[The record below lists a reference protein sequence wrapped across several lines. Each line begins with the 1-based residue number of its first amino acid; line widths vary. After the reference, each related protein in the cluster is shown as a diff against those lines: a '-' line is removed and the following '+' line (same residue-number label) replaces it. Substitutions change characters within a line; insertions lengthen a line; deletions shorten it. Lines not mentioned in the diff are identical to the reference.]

1 LPLILANYIRKLTL
15 NLAPTFRRMSQHAE
29 KFGPV
34 AAVPIIGPN
43 AGSMAAKADPLS
55 PENIAAAA
63 LKQQVQAT
71 ADTKYDPAVPPP
83 VAEQQ
88 GSIQPDSQPT
98 IEKFTTIY
106 ENNIVGGSFLVLG
119 LILLHSCLKQYF
131 A

>member
-1 LPLILANYIRKLTL
+1 
-15 NLAPTFRRMSQHAE
+15 MSQHAE

-88 GSIQPDSQPT
+88 EQQGQT

-119 LILLHSCLKQYF
+119 LILLHSCLKQYL

>member
-1 LPLILANYIRKLTL
+1 
-15 NLAPTFRRMSQHAE
+15 MSQHAE
-29 KFGPV
+29 KYGPI
-34 AAVPIIGPN
+34 AGVPIIGPN

-83 VAEQQ
+83 VAE
-88 GSIQPDSQPT
+88 PT
-98 IEKFTTIY
+98 IEKFTTMY

-119 LILLHSCLKQYF
+119 LILLHSCLKEYLT
-131 A
+131 

>member
-1 LPLILANYIRKLTL
+1 
-15 NLAPTFRRMSQHAE
+15 MSQHAE

-88 GSIQPDSQPT
+88 GPVAEQQEQQEPT
-98 IEKFTTIY
+98 IEKFTTMY

-119 LILLHSCLKQYF
+119 LILLHSCLKQYLT
-131 A
+131 